1 MIYKCIIFSFDEQ
14 SGSDLSDMDESEQD
28 NDDGDVGFD
37 SDEMDEDDLPDDI
50 DAEAQLI
57 SDEDDEE
64 EEGGRELTWHLE
76 DIEEEPGIVHAE
88 TVIDTGDEHDE
99 PNHIR
104 HLSDPYEEVRYFV
117 ACICNIIHI

>member
-1 MIYKCIIFSFDEQ
+1 
-14 SGSDLSDMDESEQD
+14 MDESDQD
-28 NDDGDVGFD
+28 NDDDVGFD

-57 SDEDDEE
+57 SDEDDED

-88 TVIDTGDEHDE
+88 TVIDTGDERDE

-104 HLSDPYEEVRYFV
+104 HLSDPYEEVCLFCRMYLQCYLHLKFLGG
-117 ACICNIIHI
+117 

>member
-1 MIYKCIIFSFDEQ
+1 
-14 SGSDLSDMDESEQD
+14 MDESEQD

-104 HLSDPYEEVRYFV
+104 HLSDPYEEVHYFV